1 MGQIDRLGVK
11 EAATHNECKSEYNL
25 TEPSTVSFLFHA
37 PPGHNTYRQLAHP
50 SWHTP
55 ILLATTAALSL
66 VHTVAVTVAVINIC
80 IGFSLLLSLAGSTL
94 AIGAAR
100 YVMYL
105 DKHGPAATCRLISTK
120 VGANSLQEIQDD
132 GGKKRSYK
140 LELLRAWVNKSR
152 L

>member
-37 PPGHNTYRQLAHP
+37 PPGHITHRQLAHP
-50 SWHTP
+50 SWHTNTP
-55 ILLATTAALSL
+55 RHNSSTLSP

-100 YVMYL
+100 YVLYL

-120 VGANSLQEIQDD
+120 VGANSL
-132 GGKKRSYK
+132 
-140 LELLRAWVNKSR
+140 
-152 L
+152 